1 LSKEKIKN
9 WRSRITEDTSRWGRR
24 KYKIKISN
32 RLSVSKI
39 MVQKN
44 MFINSNLNLGIVDLV
59 LISSNNNNRHHHHHH
74 HNDNNHKDCD
84 DNGDNDNNDD
94 DDDNDNIDN
103 NGNNG
108 INDNDNKA

>member
-74 HNDNNHKDCD
+74 NDNNHKDCD